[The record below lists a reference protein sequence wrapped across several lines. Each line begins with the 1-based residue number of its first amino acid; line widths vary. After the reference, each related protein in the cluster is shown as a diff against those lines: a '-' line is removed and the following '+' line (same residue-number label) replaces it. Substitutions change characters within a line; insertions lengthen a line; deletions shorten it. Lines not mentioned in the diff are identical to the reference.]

1 MSDFIQNIINEIK
14 RNFYSSKVQTTKKWS
29 YLIPLIIVF
38 LLAIIGEYVL
48 LLPIHYQ
55 SQTFVFHLIFLII
68 IFVILHA
75 ILLGTFDKVSKYLM
89 FVVVALLVYVG
100 VGSIYSLPIFHA
112 KNYQNQLLLIR

>member
-55 SQTFVFHLIFLII
+55 SQTFVFHLIFLITI
-68 IFVILHA
+68 RRRPGS
-75 ILLGTFDKVSKYLM
+75 LGSPMRSCRLYKYSSSSSCSK
-89 FVVVALLVYVG
+89 A
-100 VGSIYSLPIFHA
+100 A
-112 KNYQNQLLLIR
+112 